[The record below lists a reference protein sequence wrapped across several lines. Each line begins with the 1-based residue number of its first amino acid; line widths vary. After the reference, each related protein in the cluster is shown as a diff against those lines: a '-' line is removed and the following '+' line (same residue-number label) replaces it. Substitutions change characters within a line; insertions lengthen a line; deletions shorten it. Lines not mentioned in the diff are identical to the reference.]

1 MAKYRVKVI
10 KHLCKRNHIAKFG
23 DEVDETQL
31 TSNAADLV
39 NAGFIEL
46 VEETDLKETSNAADL
61 VNEKDSFDLDKMKV
75 DELKDFAKINGIE
88 LTATKKDDIIEEIA
102 KGLELLNTSDVN
114 DSQIVE

>member
-1 MAKYRVKVI
+1 MSKYRIKVI
-10 KHLCKRNHIAKFG
+10 KHLCKCNHIAKFG

-46 VEETDLKETSNAADL
+46 VDEVDEVEN
-61 VNEKDSFDLDKMKV
+61 NSFDLDKMKV

-88 LTATKKDDIIEEIA
+88 LTATKKDDIIEEIS

-114 DSQIVE
+114 GSEIVE